1 METKE
6 TILRTNTENKL
17 LEDVEYY
24 KFIFK
29 KTEKIACAVFYI
41 TRSKEHI
48 SHNDTVVNDLERS
61 AQSLI
66 DVSLESLK
74 STTANSTQKV
84 FEVKYAL
91 MRLESLL
98 RVTCSSRLLGAELL
112 DVFLHEIDSVHRSLR
127 KYIESGIINP
137 LAETRAVQDVT
148 RERKI
153 VRSRPEVFGL
163 QGGTTTSAPLIS
175 RRERVLNVLRDKGDA
190 TIKDIIEVIKDC
202 SEKTIQ
208 RELINLIKDSIVV
221 REGERRWSKYKL
233 I

>member
-6 TILRTNTENKL
+6 TALRTNIENKL
-17 LEDVEYY
+17 LEDTEYY

-41 TRSKEHI
+41 TRSKEYI
-48 SHNDTVVNDLERS
+48 SHNDTVITDLERS
-61 AQSLI
+61 AQTLI

-98 RVTCSSRLLGAELL
+98 RVAGSSRLLGVELL

-127 KYIESGIINP
+127 KYTESGIVNP
-137 LAETRAVQDVT
+137 LAETRPIQDIP
-148 RERKI
+148 RERKA
-153 VRSRPEVFGL
+153 VRSRSEVFGL
-163 QGGTTTSAPLIS
+163 QGGTAVSAPLIS
-175 RRERVLNVLRDKGDA
+175 RSERVLNVLRDKGDA
-190 TIKDIIEVIKDC
+190 TIKDIVEVIKDC

-208 RELINLIKDSIVV
+208 RELTNLIKDNIIV
-221 REGERRWSKYKL
+221 REGERRWSKYRL